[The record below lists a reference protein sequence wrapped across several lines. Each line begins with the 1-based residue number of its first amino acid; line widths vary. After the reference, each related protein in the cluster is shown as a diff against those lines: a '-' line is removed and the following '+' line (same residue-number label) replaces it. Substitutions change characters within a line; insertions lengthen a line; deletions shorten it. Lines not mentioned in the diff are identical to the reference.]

1 MKLMKRATALLLCFL
16 MLTNGPLNAFAT
28 EGVSDNDVAV
38 ETTTETETAE
48 VCEECGGSDA
58 HTETCS
64 FNIVAPLTTKTP
76 DETTKPTVSGND
88 VVGCT
93 ECGATEGH
101 NADCSQ
107 YVDPNAC
114 AECKQ
119 VDGHADTCSQY
130 EAPVE
135 DIAETGGP
143 QVGDKIWIRH
153 NSYVYKSQSAENG
166 HKLLLNY
173 EVEIVNIITDENGN
187 ALWYEFKFTTVGIGE
202 WLIREYKY
210 VQAENTS
217 VEEPEPS
224 EAVDEF
230 ACNCGENAPENIA
243 DHADSCPRKQ
253 YIKTL
258 FENKTAE
265 EIYAEWENY
274 DEATQTDLLNMLQ
287 KWDSAKYK
295 ELNKLIE
302 EGFNNEQEAVVGDTN
317 IVVAGVP
324 ENVSLSVENVS
335 ENDYHNALDQYV
347 GNDSELLFVYDITLT
362 DPDGSA
368 WQPVNGQSATII
380 LDFNGMGFADGNM
393 LSVLHEHDGELR
405 SLGDF
410 PIEEGKLTFTTD
422 GFSKFYFY
430 ITYTYGEQSF
440 AMSGGGTVMLSE
452 ILRELHISYSVSDVV
467 NVSFSNP
474 AVLKITRVGSDWKFE
489 SLAPF
494 GSEEILTITFN
505 DGEVI
510 EIIVKDPVIY
520 NYAVDSSITNVPK
533 KPTQS
538 KTFNNH
544 NNGDDY
550 ALNKTFVANTNVITL
565 DELMTA
571 AGSAGSVSI
580 IVYAEPGMAIG
591 FEAGTN
597 WGTADSEIGF
607 ARPTHSDNDIWYWS
621 WIYDTTV
628 DTYWQNYAIV
638 KEGTAGQQTTFK
650 IQAVKDNKKVT
661 VNVTL
666 CSVANSSPT
675 LLQGNLPSGYSL
687 KNVPVTLYNYDGKAF
702 NSNYE
707 NGGQNY
713 FAFSGVSMGANA
725 RTGLS
730 NYGWAS
736 PSGEAANAG
745 GSVAMM
751 GIVNSNLVN
760 GLPVM
765 SQGQNVDL
773 FSTNAISGKT
783 VYEDVQFQFV
793 YNENTGYYTYN
804 AALNHAQYNSTN
816 NTIELYRQSLG
827 PSDTPYGND
836 HGNAGFYPFVDIN
849 KAYTNTGYTAISQTE
864 WVNKIENNFYELT
877 PAQYAADIVPTN
889 STDPASTVD
898 MNYGIQMASDF
909 YMPKGKQL
917 NGQDMIYK
925 FTGDDDLWVFIDGKL
940 VLDIGGGHTAVSGSV
955 NLTTGDVYVEK
966 YTKLDAASGGSYTTE
981 TKGKGTNL
989 NYKDEFLAGLQD
1001 DQMHT
1006 IQIFYL
1012 ERHSGVSNC
1021 YMHFNL
1027 PLAPSNAVNVSKNL
1041 VNQDGDDLSVTP
1053 DVEYTFTL
1061 YTAADTD
1068 DNCDATD
1075 FSVYAQKPYTVTGA
1089 GAPTETQYTDDK
1101 GQFKLKDGWIASFQG
1116 ISRFHNVYVV
1126 ESEPKDGYVYTQS
1139 TVSVNKAAATDYE
1152 YGKKTETKV
1161 MQLNTSINYDFV
1173 NKMRTQPLTVKKQV
1187 VNGADGLIDSNQ
1199 KFIFTIDFTK
1209 IILETG
1215 EGEIKADNSV
1225 NLTDGGTFLL
1235 GHNESVTIPRVPVNM
1250 TFTLKEHNP
1259 DTTNNSFDDPVFQLN
1274 NGVKQ
1279 TRVWCDVDQ
1288 DTNAVKEIS
1297 ESFDGTIGTDGNQIT
1312 VTNQQRFNLT
1322 ITKHGISGI
1331 DHDRDEQQSTIYTI
1345 VGKIG
1350 DTVLVKMDVAICGE
1364 DSVTVCKLPVGSYTV
1379 EENTDWSWRYEPDN
1393 GATKNVNIPMD
1404 SQAEVTYTNTR
1415 TNQYWLSGDS
1425 YCENWWGNNGN
1436 VIRKDEED

>member
-16 MLTNGPLNAFAT
+16 MLTNGPISAFAT
-28 EGVSDNDVAV
+28 EGTDDVVV
-38 ETTTETETAE
+38 ETTTTTETVE
-48 VCEECGGSDA
+48 TCEECGGSDA

-64 FNIVAPLTTKTP
+64 FNIVAPLTTEAP
-76 DETTKPTVSGND
+76 DETTEPTKTPTVVTEPTVSGND

-101 NADCSQ
+101 L
-107 YVDPNAC
+107 
-114 AECKQ
+114 E
-119 VDGHADTCSQY
+119 TCSQY

-135 DIAETGGP
+135 DIAETDGP
-143 QVGDKIWIRH
+143 QVGDKIWIKH

-187 ALWYEFKFTTVGIGE
+187 AVWYEFAFTTTGIGE
-202 WLIREYKY
+202 WFIREYKY
-210 VQAENTS
+210 VQVENTS
-217 VEEPEPS
+217 EEEPEPS

-230 ACNCGENAPENIA
+230 SCNCGENAPENIA
-243 DHADSCPRKQ
+243 DHADSCPRKE

-258 FENKTAE
+258 FDGKTAE
-265 EIYAEWENY
+265 EIYAAWENY
-274 DEATQTDLLNMLQ
+274 DEATQNDILNMLQ
-287 KWDSAKYK
+287 KWDEAKYE
-295 ELNKLIE
+295 ELKKLIE
-302 EGFNNEQEAVVGDTN
+302 EGFDNEQETVIGDTN
-317 IVVAGVP
+317 IVVAGIP
-324 ENVSLSVENVS
+324 ENVSLTVSDVS
-335 ENDYHNALDQYV
+335 ESDYHSALNQYI
-347 GNDSELLFVYDITLT
+347 GNDSELLYVYDITLKN
-362 DPDGSA
+362 PDGSE
-368 WQPVNGQSATII
+368 WQPANGQSATIT

-393 LSVLHEHDGELR
+393 LSILHEHNGDLN
-405 SLGDF
+405 SLGSF
-410 PIEEGKLTFTTD
+410 AIEEGKLTFTTD

-440 AMSGGGTVMLSE
+440 AMSGGGTAMLSE
-452 ILRELHISYSVSDVV
+452 ILRELHISYDINDVAS
-467 NVSFSNP
+467 VSFSNP
-474 AVLKITRVGSDWKFE
+474 DVLKIIKVGSDWEFE

-505 DGEVI
+505 NGEVI

-520 NYAVDSSITNVPK
+520 NYAVGSDITNLPK
-533 KPTQS
+533 MATKA
-538 KTFNNH
+538 KTFNTH
-544 NNGDDY
+544 NNGDSY
-550 ALNKTFVANTNVITL
+550 ALHKTFTANTCVITL
-565 DELMTA
+565 DELMDA
-571 AGSAGSVSI
+571 AGSAGSVDI
-580 IVYAEPGMAIG
+580 IVYATPGMAIG
-591 FEAGTN
+591 FEAGTT
-597 WGTADSEIGF
+597 WGTRDSEIGF
-607 ARPTHSDNDIWYWS
+607 ARPTHSDSDIWYWS
-621 WIYDTTV
+621 WIYDSNV
-628 DTYWQNYAIV
+628 DNNYQNYVIV
-638 KEGTAGQQTTFK
+638 KDGTAGQQTTFK
-650 IQAVKDNKKVT
+650 IQAVKDNKTVT

-666 CSVANSSPT
+666 CSVADSSPT

-687 KNVPVTLYNYDGKAF
+687 KNVPVTLYNYDGKTF

-751 GIVNSNLVN
+751 GIVKDNLVN

-773 FSTNAISGKT
+773 FSTNAINGKT
-783 VYEDVQFQFV
+783 VYENVQFQFV
-793 YNENTGYYTYN
+793 YNESTGYYTYN
-804 AALNHAQYNSTN
+804 AALNHAQYNNSN
-816 NTIELYRQSLG
+816 NTIELYQQSLG
-827 PSDTPYGND
+827 PSDTPNGED
-836 HGNAGFYPFVDIN
+836 HGNAGFYPFEDIH
-849 KAYTNTGYTAISQTE
+849 KAYTNTGYTPIGQTE
-864 WVNKIENNFYELT
+864 WVSKIENSYYELT
-877 PAQYAADIVPTN
+877 PAQYAADIVLTN

-940 VLDIGGGHTAVSGSV
+940 VLDIGGGHTAVSGSF
-955 NLTTGDVYVEK
+955 NLTTGKVYIEK
-966 YTKLDAASGGSYTTE
+966 YTKLDEASGGSYTTE
-981 TKGKGTNL
+981 TKETNL
-989 NYKDEFLAGLQD
+989 NYTDEFLTKLKD

-1053 DVEYTFTL
+1053 DEEYTFTL

-1075 FSVYAQKPYTVTGA
+1075 FSAYANKAYTVTGS
-1089 GAPTETQYTDDK
+1089 GAPTGTQYTDNE

-1126 ESEPKDGYVYTQS
+1126 ESKPNDGYIYTQS
-1139 TVSVNKAAATDYE
+1139 TVSVNKAAAADYE
-1152 YGKKTETKV
+1152 YDKKTVTKV

-1173 NKMRTQPLTVKKQV
+1173 NKMQTRPLTVEKQV
-1187 VNGADGLIDSNQ
+1187 VNGTAGLINSEQ
-1199 KFIFTIDFTK
+1199 KFDFTLDFTK
-1209 IILETG
+1209 NILETG
-1215 EGEIKADNSV
+1215 EGAIKADNSV
-1225 NLTDGGTFLL
+1225 NLTDGGNFQL
-1235 GHNESVTIPRVPVNM
+1235 GHNERVTIPRVPVNM
-1250 TFTLKEHNP
+1250 TFTLKEVNP
-1259 DTTNNSFDDPVFQLN
+1259 DTENGSFDAPKFESTICTTTETPNAFDKN
-1274 NGVKQ
+1274 YTWTMGDNGENKIV
-1279 TRVWCDVDQ
+1279 
-1288 DTNAVKEIS
+1288 
-1297 ESFDGTIGTDGNQIT
+1297 

-1322 ITKHGISGI
+1322 ISKNGIQNV
-1331 DHDRDEQQSTIYTI
+1331 DHDSDEQQSTIYTI

-1350 DTVLVKMDVAICGE
+1350 NTVLVKMDVAICGN
-1364 DSVTVCKLPVGSYTV
+1364 DSVTICKLPVGSYTV
-1379 EENTDWSWRYEPDN
+1379 KENTNWSWRYDPAG
-1393 GATKNVNIPMD
+1393 GATK
-1404 SQAEVTYTNTR
+1404 EVIIQQDAKASVAYNNDR
-1415 TNQYWLSGDS
+1415 TKQYWLSGDS
-1425 YCENWWGNNGN
+1425 YCTNWWGNDNGTK
-1436 VIRKDEED
+1436 VEKRKASN